1 MKKTYKKSLVILM
14 VLVCCTLIGGCGCG
28 KKKKPD
34 DASTKVMQITI
45 TPEPTP
51 TAAPEQISSEAVLKN
66 GNLTMVNLYLAQNKD
81 IPEEASGD
89 AAGETN
95 DTETEGKE
103 DGSEE

>member
-1 MKKTYKKSLVILM
+1 M
-14 VLVCCTLIGGCGCG
+14 
-28 KKKKPD
+28 
-34 DASTKVMQITI
+34 
-45 TPEPTP
+45 
-51 TAAPEQISSEAVLKN
+51 APEQISSEAVLKN

-95 DTETEGKE
+95 GTETEGKE